1 MNRPS
6 RFALVLAGR
15 WPGATQAQDLREVCV
30 SRWAGVK
37 RGRGIRKALRSV
49 IEPIVVPNSSSF

>member
-6 RFALVLAGR
+6 RFAQVLTGR
-15 WPGATQAQDLREVCV
+15 WTGATQTQDLREACV

-49 IEPIVVPNSSSF
+49 VGPMAPQRS